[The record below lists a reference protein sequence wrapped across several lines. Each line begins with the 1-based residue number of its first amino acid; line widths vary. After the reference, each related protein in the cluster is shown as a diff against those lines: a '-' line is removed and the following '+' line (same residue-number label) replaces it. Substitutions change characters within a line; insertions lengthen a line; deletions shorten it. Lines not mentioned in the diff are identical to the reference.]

1 MFAAAIGAVG
11 SFAYEVG
18 EYVYTP
24 NGRFQITGKDRKSVV

>member
-1 MFAAAIGAVG
+1 MKKRLLLMFAAAIGAVG

-24 NGRFQITGKDRKSVV
+24 NGRF